1 MVVTSMDINN
11 KEFKKIFRG
20 YDCDEVDEFLDKV
33 AEDYEALYKENSF
46 LKERLEVADEKLKH
60 YSKIEENIQKTLVL
74 AQSAAEQAKSSAQ
87 NEAEL
92 IIRQA
97 NESAQRIINKA
108 HNDVIRINDDY
119 DSIKQEFLK
128 FRSKFKHFMNAQ
140 LDTFSGLEREFIK
153 NYNVGNAENNDT
165 NNINNINNI
174 NVKEIETESEKKVND
189 FQTINTDIE
198 DKVSIEKENICENE
212 SLNDEDLDAIKSFF
226 AEEEV
231 K

>member
-119 DSIKQEFLK
+119 DTIKQEFLK

-140 LDTFSGLEREFIK
+140 LDTFSGLEKEFIK
-153 NYNVGNAENNDT
+153 NYNIGNAESTNDIS
-165 NNINNINNI
+165 NITS
-174 NVKEIETESEKKVND
+174 KEIETETNTEINNFDNVN
-189 FQTINTDIE
+189 TNIE
-198 DKVSIEKENICENE
+198 QNVILEKENISENE